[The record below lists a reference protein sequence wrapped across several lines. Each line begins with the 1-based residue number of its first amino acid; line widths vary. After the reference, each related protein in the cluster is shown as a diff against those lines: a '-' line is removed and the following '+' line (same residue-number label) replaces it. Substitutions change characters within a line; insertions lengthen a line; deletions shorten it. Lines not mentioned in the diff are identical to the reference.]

1 MRVLSPRRTAAAS
14 LLPPAVPAQTGM
26 RLVRE
31 MRRSFQV
38 CPVVRRKARAA
49 ATARLLL
56 SLGRKRRPD
65 SARTPPGK
73 PRWRVTSS
81 QRETDCI
88 TISISWYPS
97 GRAPKMSR
105 VRLILAGAERVSWFT

>member
-38 CPVVRRKARAA
+38 WPVVRRKARAA

-56 SLGRKRRPD
+56 SLGRKAQAGLR
-65 SARTPPGK
+65 RTPPGEAQ
-73 PRWRVTSS
+73 V
-81 QRETDCI
+81 EGDLI
-88 TISISWYPS
+88 AE
-97 GRAPKMSR
+97 GD
-105 VRLILAGAERVSWFT
+105 RLHHHLHLVVSVGPGP